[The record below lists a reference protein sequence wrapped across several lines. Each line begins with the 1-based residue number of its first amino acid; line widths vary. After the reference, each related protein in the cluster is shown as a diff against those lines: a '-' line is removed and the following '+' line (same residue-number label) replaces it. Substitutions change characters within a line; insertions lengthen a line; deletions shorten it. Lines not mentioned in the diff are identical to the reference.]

1 VPTDLYDVS
10 LPERS
15 TRVVSSREFAVR
27 RRSMELCRHDP
38 DRFFSVVRD
47 CDRRE
52 RAGVEPVDALE
63 QALDAVGTRRLDDP
77 DDSRR

>member
-15 TRVVSSREFAVR
+15 ARVVSSREFAIR
-27 RRSMELCRHDP
+27 RRSMELCRQDP

-63 QALDAVGTRRLDDP
+63 QALDAVGTRRP
-77 DDSRR
+77 DGREDYLR